1 MRNYS
6 VDAMFARELPRH
18 AHDVVTHADFSW
30 SAQEAA
36 PCMRTEVIYP
46 RGHTTLSIIVHRRDG
61 CLDGHGPR
69 VRVRVRVVVVSYV
82 IPYKTI
88 NGTYARIM
96 RVLKAILVSCPALLA
111 VSNQM

>member
-1 MRNYS
+1 
-6 VDAMFARELPRH
+6 
-18 AHDVVTHADFSW
+18 
-30 SAQEAA
+30 
-36 PCMRTEVIYP
+36 MRTEAIYP

-69 VRVRVRVVVVSYV
+69 VVSYV